1 MANAL
6 YDLGR
11 NAFLR
16 GTLDWVTD
24 DIRLILIDTAFY
36 TVNLATD
43 DFLDDIPAPAR
54 VASAAA
60 SLANKTAV
68 AGVADADDY
77 VLPSVTGPSVE
88 ALVIYQHTGVEAT
101 SQLIAYIDNAT
112 GFVLVP
118 SGVDVTVRWS
128 DGANKIFK
136 L

>member
-16 GTLDWVTD
+16 GTLDWVAD

-36 TVNLATD
+36 TVDLATD
-43 DFLDDIPAPAR
+43 EFLSAVPAPAR
-54 VASAAA
+54 VASATA
-60 SLANKTAV
+60 SLANKTAT

-77 VLPSVTGPSVE
+77 VFPGVTGPSVE
-88 ALVIYQHTGVEAT
+88 ALIIYQHTGVDAT
-101 SQLIAYIDNAT
+101 SQLIAYIDSAT

-118 SGVDVTVRWS
+118 SGGNVTVRWS